1 MSRREERKMAQLIAS
16 LERLE
21 QHAGAPQSAAEHPAG
36 ARSAAGSKRGRKDR
50 ASKSKRLSIDT
61 ASPVEP
67 DEGVHVTPK
76 KRWMQRWSA
85 MRVEQQDAAVVVGPA
100 SCDDG
105 VQALGV
111 VDCGEDTTPVTDM
124 GTEQTDA
131 CVSIECVEEPA
142 EEEIKAFP
150 VKDIE
155 MCEVHGKSERPMEEA
170 SSAAIAES
178 AEVVPPEP
186 KTLDELV
193 VPSSSAREELRVVA
207 PVTSPQSQSTPVAIA
222 TAPVSTAVISPAPK
236 ASEQADATAAPYRG
250 KGGSVD
256 VKGEP
261 EEGEATQD
269 EAHQDENSQAAAN
282 QCDTG
287 RSRPGDDGIQ
297 LTESEL
303 QRLERR
309 KRRKT
314 KWDVGDPRRGGQM
327 PPSNNFHPAPYPSP
341 NAPFQRPP
349 FYQPRFPRGRPAWR
363 HSQSFEDKPFH
374 RALVIVL
381 VRLLALLLSL
391 QESPRCAAVSVRT
404 PPPPPPLF
412 IVGDVS
418 ATSARILYD
427 RLPAVAETVVVR
439 VHVATT
445 NASLPPTAY
454 RVLHELS
461 LPFPAADRPEVLALR
476 DLLPHHHYI
485 VSFLMTPTGRHE
497 EIVRFRTP
505 ATSSTAA
512 AAAVDPQRVLVVSC
526 DRFVDDR
533 DDALWLRLADDLER
547 HRDVHVGMAH
557 IGDQVYVDSGAVQ
570 VSPVPLE
577 RLDEPELLRVH
588 YETVVV
594 AAFRSVYRET
604 FGRAVLQRVLRQG
617 AHWMVPDD
625 HEVVNN
631 LNRASVRRVFAP
643 RGQDEDDHAFAR
655 RLAWQLHYRAG
666 LQTIYEYQYQL
677 RRDIAWAEVDFFS
690 DPYAAI
696 LTAHPLYFAVEMPP
710 LQLYFLDV
718 RFDPS
723 VAERGDESDDEL
735 LVSATQ
741 LNDVRQQLEE
751 WRRRGRDGHVVV
763 LASVPLFF
771 HSALTADIAFGV
783 EREVYPGHV
792 ATRRAQQELLD
803 VLLAHPE
810 NSTLRLLVGGDV
822 HMLAHT
828 QVCASSASTTPPLCV
843 DQLVTS
849 GVTRRSTAIED
860 PKLLPFYLLLTR
872 LEPLRQAITW
882 WRQRPWRLHA
892 SKVFFGRNYGKRQFE
907 WRRSVEYPHA
917 SWPQQ
922 AVQSLL
928 DAWPL
933 VLTLLTAGAALV
945 VRALFG
951 CLGRC
956 CGRRRASKATTGKR
970 KHD

>member
-85 MRVEQQDAAVVVGPA
+85 MRT
-100 SCDDG
+100 
-105 VQALGV
+105 LG
-111 VDCGEDTTPVTDM
+111 
-124 GTEQTDA
+124 
-131 CVSIECVEEPA
+131 
-142 EEEIKAFP
+142 
-150 VKDIE
+150 
-155 MCEVHGKSERPMEEA
+155 
-170 SSAAIAES
+170 
-178 AEVVPPEP
+178 
-186 KTLDELV
+186 ELV

-207 PVTSPQSQSTPVAIA
+207 PVTSPQSQSTPVAMA

-327 PPSNNFHPAPYPSP
+327 PPSNNFNPAPYPSP

-363 HSQSFEDKPFH
+363 HSHSFEDKPFH
-374 RALVIVL
+374 RVIVL

-391 QESPRCAAVSVRT
+391 KESPRCAAASVRT
-404 PPPPPPLF
+404 PPPPLF

-485 VSFLMTPTGRHE
+485 VSFLMSPTGRHE

-577 RLDEPELLRVH
+577 RLEEPELLRVH

-643 RGQDEDDHAFAR
+643 RGQDEDDAAFAR

-696 LTAHPLYFAVEMPP
+696 LSAHPLYFAVEMPP

-723 VAERGDESDDEL
+723 VAERDDESDDEL

-741 LNDVRQQLEE
+741 LNDVRQQLEQ

-892 SKVFFGRNYGKRQFE
+892 SKVFFGRNYGESQFE